1 MESTTKAVPII
12 LKAAKSLTQYLE
24 KDVAR
29 YGLNPA
35 EFSAL
40 ELLYH
45 KGPQAI
51 KGIGNKL
58 LLAGSSM
65 TYVIDK
71 LTEKAYVTRSTCPTD
86 RRQTTIELTDTGRA
100 FVASIFTSHE
110 QAIAQVFSVLSSD
123 EYTQLTTLLKK
134 VGYQS
139 RQLLEEGQ

>member
-24 KDVAR
+24 KDMVQ

-35 EFSAL
+35 EFSTL

-45 KGPQAI
+45 KGPQPI
-51 KGIGNKL
+51 KGIGSKL

-71 LTEKAYVTRSTCPTD
+71 LTQKALVTRSTCLTD
-86 RRQTTIELTDTGRA
+86 RRQTTIELTASGRA
-100 FVASIFTSHE
+100 FIADIFTHHE
-110 QAIAQVFSVLSSD
+110 KAIAKVFSIITEE
-123 EYTQLTTLLKK
+123 EYIQLTTLLKRI
-134 VGYQS
+134 GYHS
-139 RQLLEEGQ
+139 RQLLEDTP